1 MEYVCYLLISECS
14 NRTYIG
20 ITNNLERRIEQHN
33 GLKSGGAKYTCSG
46 RPWKVYGFVKGFRED
61 KSSVLKFEWRWK
73 FQSRKE
79 KGDPVE
85 KRLKVLENLMNH
97 PKDYIKN
104 FSDLSLNFV
113 RV

>member
-1 MEYVCYLLISECS
+1 
-14 NRTYIG
+14 
-20 ITNNLERRIEQHN
+20 
-33 GLKSGGAKYTCSG
+33 
-46 RPWKVYGFVKGFRED
+46 VKGFRED